1 MDPSFQGFSAYK
13 PDKDKDDYFIDNPVL
28 IYKAYVLLLG
38 AALFIAI
45 VLVGV
50 SVPLLISEYYPLLHE
65 LSKQEKRNMKFKLQH
80 LLWGFLLTLGLS
92 VFFTYIFA
100 LWHIATFGLQWKT
113 VYSFIYPMFLTGLVI
128 IPIMAV
134 MSSIILVS
142 RASKDNTFVSIP
154 LLLYSIFG
162 GDSSKRW
169 ILIFWQGFGVFVT
182 IVISVLS
189 IFFLCGIL
197 LALFADPVQVIT
209 FLAIYISTFLCIVYT
224 FAFVFKTT
232 DKIINQKVDST
243 KSRLT
248 SYWKLFFSIV
258 AMVLITLFIVI
269 YGFIH
274 ATIVFFS
281 GSGDQL
287 DLFSSVGE
295 LIPVIIA
302 SAIGWALKNQLSRY
316 VDNDT
321 NPKKKKQSQELELS
335 DLNSQVCSA

>member
-1 MDPSFQGFSAYK
+1 
-13 PDKDKDDYFIDNPVL
+13 
-28 IYKAYVLLLG
+28 
-38 AALFIAI
+38 
-45 VLVGV
+45 
-50 SVPLLISEYYPLLHE
+50 
-65 LSKQEKRNMKFKLQH
+65 
-80 LLWGFLLTLGLS
+80 
-92 VFFTYIFA
+92 
-100 LWHIATFGLQWKT
+100 
-113 VYSFIYPMFLTGLVI
+113 MFVTGLVI
-128 IPIMAV
+128 LPIVAV

-189 IFFLCGIL
+189 VLFLCGIL

-232 DKIINQKVDST
+232 DEIINQKDDSI

-258 AMVLITLFIVI
+258 AMALITSFIVI

-321 NPKKKKQSQELELS
+321 IPEEEKKRLSQELELS
-335 DLNSQVCSA
+335 DLNHRCAQHS